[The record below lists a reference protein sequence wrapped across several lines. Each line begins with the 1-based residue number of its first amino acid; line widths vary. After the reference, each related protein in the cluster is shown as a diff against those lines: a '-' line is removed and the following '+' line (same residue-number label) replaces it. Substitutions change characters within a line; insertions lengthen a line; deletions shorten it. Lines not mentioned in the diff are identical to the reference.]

1 MEKRLIETPFEKG
14 EKYFYFCEYDDWE
27 IFLEI
32 VKVVKEKIC
41 PEEIEYKNWWDAMS
55 GYFIKDGIRI
65 EMNYDMS
72 GNELLYKDTGHSQDL
87 EKVRSWVQI
96 IWDELQKQHG
106 N

>member
-1 MEKRLIETPFEKG
+1 MEKRLIEGPFRNG
-14 EKYFYFCEYDDWE
+14 TKYFHFCEYDDWE

-41 PEEIEYKNWWDAMS
+41 PEEIKYSGLDDIS
-55 GYFIKDGIRI
+55 GYFIKEGIRVDF
-65 EMNYDMS
+65 EYDSITRIAMI
-72 GNELLYKDTGHSQDL
+72 YRDTGHSQDL